1 MGAWS
6 DASLKRRVKNAALYE
21 AIFCLADGRK
31 VGSGP
36 AATVEGA
43 LRRAYASVMHARGFE
58 FEIRARADDGAEW
71 ALREDGDWEF
81 QRRKAA

>member
-21 AIFCLADGRK
+21 AIFSLPNGIKA
-31 VGSGP
+31 GSGP
-36 AATVEGA
+36 SQTVEGA
-43 LRRAYASVMHARGFE
+43 LRRAYMSVMHARGLE

-71 ALREDGDWEF
+71 TLTEEGDWEM
-81 QRRKAA
+81 QERKAA